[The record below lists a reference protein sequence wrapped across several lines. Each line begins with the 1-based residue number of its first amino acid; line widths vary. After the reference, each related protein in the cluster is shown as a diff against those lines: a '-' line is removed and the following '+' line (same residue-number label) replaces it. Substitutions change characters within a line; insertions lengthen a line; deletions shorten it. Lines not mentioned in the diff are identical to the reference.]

1 MSGYPLFIPG
11 FVLSTNPSLFKF
23 KIANE
28 HREFRNYL
36 SLAYIMFV
44 ESNQCK
50 SFITFPIR
58 LVKGRNRLFDAN
70 IVSVNMKKLIRFND
84 SGGNSLSIGAIN
96 LLQRQI
102 CADDC

>member
-36 SLAYIMFV
+36 FNHLQLHIKENTKKQESKLLLIITLFV
-44 ESNQCK
+44 TLCK
-50 SFITFPIR
+50 KKDGFPR
-58 LVKGRNRLFDAN
+58 LR
-70 IVSVNMKKLIRFND
+70 
-84 SGGNSLSIGAIN
+84 
-96 LLQRQI
+96 
-102 CADDC
+102 CAKIH

>member
-36 SLAYIMFV
+36 LYIG
-44 ESNQCK
+44 
-50 SFITFPIR
+50 T
-58 LVKGRNRLFDAN
+58 N
-70 IVSVNMKKLIRFND
+70 I
-84 SGGNSLSIGAIN
+84 LSIEYY
-96 LLQRQI
+96 
-102 CADDC
+102 DKKHW

>member
-36 SLAYIMFV
+36 FILV
-44 ESNQCK
+44 EKCHILVYFSD
-50 SFITFPIR
+50 SHVTR
-58 LVKGRNRLFDAN
+58 L
-70 IVSVNMKKLIRFND
+70 II
-84 SGGNSLSIGAIN
+84 
-96 LLQRQI
+96 LQQLKEGTT
-102 CADDC
+102 